1 MEYILKCLPTQ
12 LAKLILEHNIQKLEE
27 IRIRAN
33 KPVIL
38 KLGQVEIVLNY
49 TITTNEIIGILQN
62 ICNNSI
68 YTYQNQIC
76 NGFITLPGG
85 NRVGIAGNVVIKD
98 GQVSN
103 ISYIY
108 SLNFRISH
116 QINGASDN
124 ILKYV
129 LDTENNTIFN
139 TLIVSPPGAGKTTII
154 RDLAKRISNGI
165 NEINFRGLDVSII
178 DERGEIAAMTKGIT
192 FNDVGIRT
200 DVLDNVPKS
209 IGIRM
214 AVRSMAPKVIIADEI
229 GNKDDVNIINY
240 AICSGV
246 KCIFTAHGSDMEDLL
261 KNNEINK
268 IINLQLFSKIIFL
281 DEKQKGKIKNVVNIQ
296 N

>member
-38 KLGQVEIVLNY
+38 KLGQVEIVLSY

-246 KCIFTAHGSDMEDLL
+246 KCIFSAHGSNMEDLL

>member
-27 IRIRAN
+27 IRIRVN

-246 KCIFTAHGSDMEDLL
+246 KCIFTAHGSNMEDLL

>member
-178 DERGEIAAMTKGIT
+178 DERGEIAAMTKGII

>member
-27 IRIRAN
+27 IRIRVN

-139 TLIVSPPGAGKTTII
+139 TLIVSPPGAGKTTMI

-178 DERGEIAAMTKGIT
+178 DERGEIAAMTQGIT

-246 KCIFTAHGSDMEDLL
+246 KCIFTAHGSNMEDLL

>member
-27 IRIRAN
+27 IRIRSN

-49 TITTNEIIGILQN
+49 IITNNEIIGILQN

-85 NRVGIAGNVVIKD
+85 NRVGIAGNVVVKD

-139 TLIVSPPGAGKTTII
+139 TLVVSPPGAGKTTII
-154 RDLAKRISNGI
+154 RDLARRISNGI
-165 NEINFRGLDVSII
+165 NEINFRGIDVSII
-178 DERGEIAAMTKGIT
+178 DERGEIAAMSKGIA

-246 KCIFTAHGSDMEDLL
+246 KCIFTAHGSSMEDLL

-281 DEKQKGKIKNVVNIQ
+281 DDKQKGKIKNVVNIQ

>member
-12 LAKLILEHNIQKLEE
+12 LATRILEHNIQKLEE

>member
-38 KLGQVEIVLNY
+38 KLGQVEIVLSY

-124 ILKYV
+124 VLKYV

-139 TLIVSPPGAGKTTII
+139 TLIVSPPGAGKTTMI

-246 KCIFTAHGSDMEDLL
+246 KCIFTAHGSNMEDLL